1 MFRKLEKKTER
12 SHKAELKMAT
22 GCECGCTEYGLR
34 DEKIQ
39 PAESRTTGKLG
50 LHFVLKG

>member
-12 SHKAELKMAT
+12 SHKVELKMAT
-22 GCECGCTEYGLR
+22 GCECNCTAFGQKTET
-34 DEKIQ
+34 IQ
-39 PAESRTTGKLG
+39 PAESKVTGKLG